1 MGMESDFILETAK
14 EEATSCNPILY
25 SSSTVSLH
33 KEISISFLDE
43 CSSLVHHEAMTM
55 ISTRVGQD
63 VESNSRPQWG
73 IFLWRA
79 ALNEMSTAS
88 TSTDYQDNPVLSLV
102 CLHSAD
108 RARV

>member
-1 MGMESDFILETAK
+1 
-14 EEATSCNPILY
+14 
-25 SSSTVSLH
+25 
-33 KEISISFLDE
+33 
-43 CSSLVHHEAMTM
+43 M

-73 IFLWRA
+73 IFLWVRLWAFGRRA

-108 RARV
+108 RARYVTD